1 MLATPDGNETLE
13 GNAMYK
19 GFCVDLLEK
28 ISKICKF
35 NYTIKLVEDG
45 LHGTQVNGKWNGI
58 VRELIDKKS
67 DLAVAAL
74 TISFQRE
81 QVIDFTKPFLNL
93 GISILY
99 KRPAKSKPN
108 LFSFLA
114 PLSVEIWVY
123 ILMAYLIISFML
135 FVLARFS
142 PYEWRKQNKCS
153 QEPNEI
159 EIVRNDFTLFN
170 SLWFTVGSLMQQ
182 GKPCYSSFSLKL
194 SVACQCVTIYGLFFL
209 FLRLFLSRF
218 WKVYLMFSFS
228 MTFLR
233 LFCKIFL

>member
-1 MLATPDGNETLE
+1 MINFIRENTLDIRHLDTNFIIPIQKNKYSELKAHQNVPIYIMFVDLVMMNIPDGNETLT

-19 GFCVDLLEK
+19 GFCVDLLER
-28 ISKICKF
+28 ISKICNF

-45 LHGTQVNGKWNGI
+45 LHGTQIDGKWNGI

-99 KRPAKSKPN
+99 KRPAKKTPN

-114 PLSVEIWVY
+114 PLSVEIWLYMLV
-123 ILMAYLIISFML
+123 AYLVISFML

-142 PYEWRKQNKCS
+142 P
-153 QEPNEI
+153 
-159 EIVRNDFTLFN
+159 
-170 SLWFTVGSLMQQ
+170 
-182 GKPCYSSFSLKL
+182 
-194 SVACQCVTIYGLFFL
+194 
-209 FLRLFLSRF
+209 
-218 WKVYLMFSFS
+218 
-228 MTFLR
+228 
-233 LFCKIFL
+233 